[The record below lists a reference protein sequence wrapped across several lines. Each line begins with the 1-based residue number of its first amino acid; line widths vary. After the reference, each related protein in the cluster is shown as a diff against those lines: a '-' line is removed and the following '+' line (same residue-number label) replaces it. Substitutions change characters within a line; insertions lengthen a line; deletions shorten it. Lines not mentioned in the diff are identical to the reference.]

1 MKRSTSG
8 WTTAIAAAAFI
19 GLPAAGFAQNPAS
32 PQTQPPPTTTQSPA
46 PQAEQPPAT
55 PQADQPSAAP
65 AGQVD
70 KDAAKRHLS
79 EARESLSQLAAL
91 PEAAK
96 LQGETRTQVS
106 QLISSFNELIT
117 TQNDWKAAY
126 QKVDGNVSA
135 LLGPENG
142 EAAAPAASQP
152 TGTAGTPS
160 AAGAAAAGTTGSS
173 AALDPAIRTKLQE
186 FRTHL
191 KEFEQSAGGGPAS
204 PATSAASQA
213 AMSPSVSTESSSSPA
228 APAPS
233 ANPPAAAPSTTTPAP
248 EAAAATAAAA
258 AATPAATPAP
268 TASGTPGATGTSGS
282 MAARPTDAGSV
293 STEASTHLDAISD
306 IISKA
311 KNGKLDKEQTE
322 QIKVHVDQLKQLLNK
337 Q

>member
-19 GLPAAGFAQNPAS
+19 GLPAAGFAQSPAS

-126 QKVDGNVSA
+126 QKV
-135 LLGPENG
+135 
-142 EAAAPAASQP
+142 
-152 TGTAGTPS
+152 
-160 AAGAAAAGTTGSS
+160 
-173 AALDPAIRTKLQE
+173 
-186 FRTHL
+186 
-191 KEFEQSAGGGPAS
+191 
-204 PATSAASQA
+204 
-213 AMSPSVSTESSSSPA
+213 
-228 APAPS
+228 
-233 ANPPAAAPSTTTPAP
+233 
-248 EAAAATAAAA
+248 
-258 AATPAATPAP
+258 
-268 TASGTPGATGTSGS
+268 
-282 MAARPTDAGSV
+282 
-293 STEASTHLDAISD
+293 
-306 IISKA
+306 
-311 KNGKLDKEQTE
+311 
-322 QIKVHVDQLKQLLNK
+322 
-337 Q
+337 